1 MVSDVRPDTQPQTIL
16 WQNVGMRLRTVA
28 VFGIGYLLGTK
39 AGRDRYEQLRRL
51 YRRASSNER
60 VRQVIDQGK
69 DIVDAG
75 TAQMRDIAADQLRHA
90 GAAMRDRSKQ

>member
-1 MVSDVRPDTQPQTIL
+1 MKVRTAI
-16 WQNVGMRLRTVA
+16 

-51 YRRASSNER
+51 YRRTTSNER

-69 DIVDAG
+69 DIVDSS
-75 TAQMRDIAADQLRHA
+75 TAQVRDIAADQLRTA
-90 GAAMRDRSKQ
+90 GEVIRNRADNDT

>member
-1 MVSDVRPDTQPQTIL
+1 MK
-16 WQNVGMRLRTVA
+16 LRTVA

-39 AGRDRYEQLRRL
+39 AGRDRYEQLRRI

-69 DIVDAG
+69 DIVDSG
-75 TAQMRDIAADQLRHA
+75 TAQLRDIAADQLRNA
-90 GAAMRDRSKQ
+90 GAAVRERSGH

>member
-1 MVSDVRPDTQPQTIL
+1 MPL
-16 WQNVGMRLRTVA
+16 MKLRTA
-28 VFGIGYLLGTK
+28 IFFGIGYVLGAK

-51 YRRASSNER
+51 YRRTTSNER

-75 TAQMRDIAADQLRHA
+75 TAQVRDKAADQLRNA
-90 GAAMRDRSKQ
+90 GDAIRDRADDAD